1 MREIKFKAKSIDN
14 GEWVEGNFYTD
25 QIAKGGL
32 PCVDISLIRDDL
44 HEDFEVY
51 PNTVCQFTGLKDK
64 NGVDIYEGDK
74 DKRNRVVLFNDK
86 LNLFCL
92 HSENLGE
99 YIPSFYPFNNNDSKE
114 IEVIGNITENGT
126 I

>member
-1 MREIKFKAKSIDN
+1 MREIKFKAKRIDN
-14 GEWVEGNFYTD
+14 DEWICGDVYHGLNELVYLNTVV
-25 QIAKGGL
+25 QIDDKSR
-32 PCVDISLIRDDL
+32 CNKQIEVD
-44 HEDFEVY
+44 

-74 DKRNRVVLFNDK
+74 DKRNRVVFFNDK

-114 IEVIGNITENGT
+114 IEVIGNIHDK
-126 I
+126 